1 MNSTQHIP
9 GTRQAAD
16 TRSILISGAGI
27 AGPALAHWLHRHGFA
42 ATVVERSAFLRD
54 SGGAVDFRGEQVKLL
69 KAMGIFD
76 AVKAAETAMGDEV
89 IVDGAGQPVLAFSS
103 AFFSGEVEIERGDLA
118 RILYDSTREHTDYVF
133 GDWIVGLDEGPDSV
147 QVAFASGKTA
157 AYDLVVGADGLHSG
171 VRGLAFGPEE
181 QFRKDL
187 GWAIAGYTAP
197 NDLGLDHEGRIYNVP
212 GCGVMVTSGRD
223 QDRVGVG
230 LVFHAPGLEYDR
242 RDTDAQKQLVA
253 ATFASAGWATPQLL
267 AHMAEAEDLY
277 FDTLSQIHMDSW
289 STGRVVLLGDA
300 AWCAGPGGSG
310 TGMAMMGAQ
319 VLAGELAAANG
330 DHTAAFA
337 AYEKLLRRAA
347 RIGQNQGKGAGGFLA
362 PLDAKKI
369 AKRDKIYKMLT
380 HRLAGGFFNWLT
392 ARAANAV
399 EYKEY
404 PTAVAAP
411 ASAGLAAAGEG
422 SRIAA

>member
-1 MNSTQHIP
+1 MKSTTAQITP
-9 GTRQAAD
+9 KTRG
-16 TRSILISGAGI
+16 ILISGAGI
-27 AGPALAHWLHRHGFA
+27 AGPSLAYWLHRNGFA

-69 KAMGIFD
+69 KAMGVFD

-89 IVDGAGQPVLAFSS
+89 IIDGAGRPVLAFSS

-118 RILYDSTREHTDYVF
+118 RILYDATREYTDYVF
-133 GDWIVGLDEGPDSV
+133 GDWIVGLEQAADHV
-147 QVAFASGKTA
+147 HVTFASGA
-157 AYDLVVGADGLHSG
+157 AGDYDLVVGADGLHSG
-171 VRGLAFGPEE
+171 VRRLAFGPEE
-181 QFRKDL
+181 RFRRDL
-187 GWAIAGYTAP
+187 GWAIAGFTAP

-212 GCGVMVTSGRD
+212 GAGVMVGSGRD
-223 QDRVGVG
+223 LDRLGVG

-242 RDTDAQKQLVA
+242 RDTAAQKELVA
-253 ATFASAGWATPQLL
+253 AKFAAAGWETPRLL
-267 AHMAEAEDLY
+267 EHMAKAEDLY
-277 FDTLSQIHMDSW
+277 FDTLSQVHMDSW

-310 TGMAMMGAQ
+310 TGMAMMGAN

-330 DHTAAFA
+330 DHAAAFA
-337 AYEKLLRRAA
+337 AYEKLLRPAA
-347 RIGQNQGKGAGGFLA
+347 RIGQKQGKGAGGFLA

-380 HRLAGGFFNWLT
+380 RKLAGGFFNWLT

-404 PTAVAAP
+404 PTAAAP
-411 ASAGLAAAGEG
+411 APVAVGEG
-422 SRIAA
+422 SRVAA